1 MTRRC
6 GVRRTTWRIWMI
18 RYTRTW
24 WHVVLLANVSLC
36 PPCSLF
42 VHACVRALLLHRYE
56 HIRYALRYGDEK
68 LRLAGSAGRDPKLDL
83 LHFGGVM
90 ADGTVVHGLDPMM
103 TSFERHVSSIIH
115 RFSKTPPE
123 APFGANYSA
132 IMGDTDLGEI
142 EAAMGGEFNLLLEA
156 SIDEYK
162 AEAAD
167 KLDSVSSFGE
177 LVAGWCCVLHVGGS
191 HG

>member
-1 MTRRC
+1 MNVCVCVCVWCARL
-6 GVRRTTWRIWMI
+6 
-18 RYTRTW
+18 
-24 WHVVLLANVSLC
+24 HVPV
-36 PPCSLF
+36 
-42 VHACVRALLLHRYE
+42 LLHRYE

-177 LVAGWCCVLHVGGS
+177 LVAGCCCVLNVGGS